1 MNNYRNSYGKL
12 LLISLMIFVSCGCD
26 PKTVSPTEEEVTVAF
41 FDAIYNKKDLNTAI
55 TLSSSSF
62 KTELL
67 KHKTAR
73 NFSRRSLNLSFDSVQ
88 IDTQKSNT
96 QAIDEYK
103 IKVTMTVLLTGKRND
118 KIYKDVRKVLLVK
131 EGDVWLVDKL
141 LNN

>member
-1 MNNYRNSYGKL
+1 MNNYKNAYEKL
-12 LLISLMIFVSCGCD
+12 LLIVLISFVSCGCN
-26 PKTVSPTEEEVTVAF
+26 PKTAFPTEEEVTVAF
-41 FDAIYNKKDLNTAI
+41 FDAIYNKKDLNNAI

-62 KTELL
+62 KTEL
-67 KHKTAR
+67 KKYKTAR

-103 IKVTMTVLLTGKRND
+103 IKVTITVLLTGKRND